1 MVRKLVEV
9 NDFVEI
15 DARVITNGDGR
26 TINPTKVRQDFPI
39 LHRQVHCKP
48 LVYLDNAASTQKPQ
62 VVIDTLS
69 NFYSQM
75 NSNIH
80 RGVHFLSQRS
90 TRDYDAARRTIKE
103 FINAEEFEE
112 VIFTR
117 GTTESNNLIAA
128 TYGRKFLNE
137 GDEVI
142 ISEMEHHSNIVPWQ
156 MICEERGAKLRVIPI
171 NDDGELIMEEYEKLL
186 SEKTKIVGIVHVS
199 NSLGT
204 INPVKEIIR
213 MAHNVGAKVLVDGAQ
228 SIQHVAIDVQDLDC
242 DFFSFSGHKIYGPT
256 GIGVFYGKKELLD
269 AMPPYQGGGDMIMT
283 VTFDQTTFNDLPY
296 KFEAG
301 TPNIAGA
308 IGLGAAIEYVQSLGL
323 DVIERYEHKLLSY
336 ATEELN
342 KIDGFRMIG
351 TAKKKS
357 SVAAFVMDGLHPM
370 DIGTMLDME
379 GVAIRTGHHCTEPLM
394 QHFGVPATSRASF
407 AFYNTLE
414 EVDVLVD
421 SIKKVQ
427 KLLL

>member
-1 MVRKLVEV
+1 
-9 NDFVEI
+9 
-15 DARVITNGDGR
+15 
-26 TINPTKVRQDFPI
+26 
-39 LHRQVHCKP
+39 
-48 LVYLDNAASTQKPQ
+48 
-62 VVIDTLS
+62 
-69 NFYSQM
+69 
-75 NSNIH
+75 
-80 RGVHFLSQRS
+80 
-90 TRDYDAARRTIKE
+90 
-103 FINAEEFEE
+103 
-112 VIFTR
+112 
-117 GTTESNNLIAA
+117 
-128 TYGRKFLNE
+128 
-137 GDEVI
+137 
-142 ISEMEHHSNIVPWQ
+142 
-156 MICEERGAKLRVIPI
+156 
-171 NDDGELIMEEYEKLL
+171 
-186 SEKTKIVGIVHVS
+186 
-199 NSLGT
+199 
-204 INPVKEIIR
+204 
-213 MAHNVGAKVLVDGAQ
+213 MAHDVGAKVLVDGAQ

-342 KIDGFRMIG
+342 KIDGFQMIG
-351 TAKKKS
+351 TARKKS

-394 QHFGVPATSRASF
+394 QYFGVPATSRASF